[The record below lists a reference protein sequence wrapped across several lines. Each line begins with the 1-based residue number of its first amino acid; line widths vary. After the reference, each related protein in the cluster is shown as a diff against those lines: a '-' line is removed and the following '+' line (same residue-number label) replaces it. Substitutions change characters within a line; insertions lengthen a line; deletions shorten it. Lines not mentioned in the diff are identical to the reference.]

1 MREQYKTCPYC
12 GAHLDPEEKC
22 DCREAEQKEQEQK
35 QEQENKLAKAYFAL
49 ALFGLLAA
57 VYCAVLLELNHISFS
72 CALLGAVISG
82 CIALYSVV
90 CFEWQTSKF

>member
-1 MREQYKTCPYC
+1 MSGQYKTCPYC

-22 DCREAEQKEQEQK
+22 DCREAEQKE

-57 VYCAVLLELNHISFS
+57 VYCAVLLELNYISFS
-72 CALLGAVISG
+72 YALLGAVISG

-90 CFEWQTSKF
+90 CFEWKISKF

>member
-22 DCREAEQKEQEQK
+22 DCREAEQKEQEQ
-35 QEQENKLAKAYFAL
+35 ENKLAKAYFAL

-57 VYCAVLLELNHISFS
+57 VYCAVLLELNYISFS
-72 CALLGAVISG
+72 RALLGAVISG

-90 CFEWQTSKF
+90 CFEWQTSRF